1 MINMPLNFEI
11 TQAAFQSI
19 TQLAALCATQGV
31 DETTNKKANENIQML
46 LDILKPEFQK
56 LSATS
61 NGIIVW
67 DQIIIN

>member
-1 MINMPLNFEI
+1 MKLDFEL
-11 TQAAFQSI
+11 TQAAFSAI
-19 TQLAALCATQGV
+19 NQLAALCATQGV

-61 NGIIVW
+61 KGIIV
-67 DQIIIN
+67 